1 MFLVVL
7 TAGGSA
13 EAVLP
18 SLGLLPHRLALL
30 PLDAPVAQVL
40 AAQADALVLDAR
52 RDLVAAKNCA
62 QLLAA
67 GGVHLPVLAVLDEG
81 GLVALNDQWQVHDFV
96 VTGAGPAELE
106 ARLRLLTGPSPAI
119 QPQEAEP
126 LRVGAVTVDE
136 ASYSA
141 RLQGEPL
148 NLTYKEFE
156 LLKFFMRH
164 PGQVF
169 TRAQLLA
176 EVWGYDYY
184 GGTRTV
190 DVHVRRLRSKLGGE
204 HEQLISTV
212 RNVGYSFSVP
222 RGD

>member
-62 QLLAA
+62 QLLAV

-96 VTGAGPAELE
+96 VAGAGPAELE